1 MFREG
6 GDVQTGHEVWDDHG
20 GAGGFGPAHA

>member
-6 GDVQTGHEVWDDHG
+6 GDVQTGHEVWEHHG